1 MNHKSTI
8 EFGIIGMGRF
18 GSALAKTLL
27 EAGRDVLVI
36 DNNESNMKQIRN
48 LTENAF
54 ILEEFDKDSLEE
66 TGIQNCET
74 VIVCISSKIEASIL
88 TTLNLINMGVPK
100 VIAKAGSYEQGCV
113 LEKIGAEVVYPEKD
127 MGVRLGNR
135 LMYSNLL
142 DFIQLRDDI
151 TISKLKA
158 TEKIS
163 GHTISDLNI
172 RQKFGLNIIAIERKN
187 TTVVEVTPDCI
198 IEENE
203 FIVVIGSKKN
213 IHKFERFLI

>member
-27 EAGRDVLVI
+27 EAGKDVLVI

-100 VIAKAGSYEQGCV
+100 VIAKAGSFEQGDR
-113 LEKIGAEVVYPEKD
+113 KSVV
-127 MGVRLGNR
+127 
-135 LMYSNLL
+135 
-142 DFIQLRDDI
+142 
-151 TISKLKA
+151 
-158 TEKIS
+158 
-163 GHTISDLNI
+163 
-172 RQKFGLNIIAIERKN
+172 
-187 TTVVEVTPDCI
+187 
-198 IEENE
+198 
-203 FIVVIGSKKN
+203 
-213 IHKFERFLI
+213 